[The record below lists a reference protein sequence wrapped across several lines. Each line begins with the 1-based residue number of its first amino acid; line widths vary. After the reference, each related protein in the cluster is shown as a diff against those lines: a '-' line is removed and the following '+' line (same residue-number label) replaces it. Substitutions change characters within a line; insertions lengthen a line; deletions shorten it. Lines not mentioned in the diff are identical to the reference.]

1 MSNRSNVTDCYNR
14 GVVYSKGYSGGIVGI
29 GDNYKV
35 TRCYVKAPEKSTVA
49 KGKYGIDCSS
59 GQAGGLIGNS
69 KDLTLER
76 CFWYSSCA
84 KVAWG
89 QYSLSGTH
97 SGNDYDYY
105 YYQVRFKNPDNF
117 PTYDFKNVWYIDTT
131 SGADAPGLLFET
143 KLTVS
148 DVANT
153 GGQGGTGAV
162 GMGLAGEGTEE
173 NPYRISSAEDFNI
186 LSNYVSSGKKTE
198 GFFFRQMTNFETS
211 DIVGNDNYPFMGTY
225 DGDGYTLTFN
235 YDKNELYNAPF
246 RVVKNATIKNLKT
259 AGTITTGSKFAAGL
273 IGKVLGEVTVSGC
286 VSSVTINSNINGDG
300 THGGFVG
307 VTMDESKLT
316 VEGCVFNGAM
326 KGSSTICCGG
336 FVGFARNEITVKN
349 CVFAPTVFEYLQSAT
364 FTRYYL
370 DRNESITTLKNNYF
384 FTLVSNIHQ
393 GKQGYPFTA
402 DSNIKVGF
410 GENKTSYEGSGITA
424 YDTGLEYN
432 GTFYAGMN
440 DTLQPSLSA
449 KNEADGAAPVFKT
462 SRGNL
467 NYKDGSYK
475 FNMPPGP
482 VNVSIVSATVTY
494 VDAQGKNMGSRECIS
509 VKPNDTE
516 LNNGWYAAISDVTIN
531 SRVEVKGDVNL
542 ILCDG
547 ADLKIP
553 KGVNVPKGSS
563 LTIWQQKNKT
573 GKLTV
578 TDPEKNYSGIGG
590 GYKQDTGNI
599 TINGGVINV
608 KATYDAAGIGGY
620 AGSAGKIIINGGNIT
635 AQGGG
640 LSAAIGSGGG
650 YGSGGEVTVNGGKI
664 TAIGGTGGVGGAAG
678 IGASHHSG
686 KTAPGKLLTININ
699 GGDISAQG
707 GNFASGIGGGSN
719 RYCDIAINIKAG
731 TINAKGGMSGAGI
744 GGGRAGTGGTINISG
759 GAITAAGGSNGAG
772 IGGGADGAGGTINIT
787 GGVVTAESGSN
798 AVAIG
803 HGNNN
808 SDNGT
813 LNLGNDSTH
822 YKIATVSS
830 DNKLNYV
837 DSSKRMSTCQNS
849 GKIHAEICNN
859 HEYANGICKYCGVD
873 APEFTVTFTDENGKT
888 LKSYKVRQSLMPEFD
903 GVIPQKQGT
912 GDISYYFSG
921 WSPKVELVT
930 GNVTYKA
937 TYGICGVGDVNID
950 GKVNGSDAGILT
962 RYTSGW
968 ANYDKKI
975 KNMKL
980 ADINGDGKINGAD
993 AGILSRYTSG

>member
-1 MSNRSNVTDCYNR
+1 
-14 GVVYSKGYSGGIVGI
+14 
-29 GDNYKV
+29 
-35 TRCYVKAPEKSTVA
+35 
-49 KGKYGIDCSS
+49 
-59 GQAGGLIGNS
+59 
-69 KDLTLER
+69 
-76 CFWYSSCA
+76 
-84 KVAWG
+84 
-89 QYSLSGTH
+89 
-97 SGNDYDYY
+97 
-105 YYQVRFKNPDNF
+105 
-117 PTYDFKNVWYIDTT
+117 
-131 SGADAPGLLFET
+131 
-143 KLTVS
+143 
-148 DVANT
+148 
-153 GGQGGTGAV
+153 
-162 GMGLAGEGTEE
+162 
-173 NPYRISSAEDFNI
+173 
-186 LSNYVSSGKKTE
+186 
-198 GFFFRQMTNFETS
+198 
-211 DIVGNDNYPFMGTY
+211 
-225 DGDGYTLTFN
+225 
-235 YDKNELYNAPF
+235 
-246 RVVKNATIKNLKT
+246 
-259 AGTITTGSKFAAGL
+259 
-273 IGKVLGEVTVSGC
+273 
-286 VSSVTINSNINGDG
+286 
-300 THGGFVG
+300 
-307 VTMDESKLT
+307 MDESKLT

-393 GKQGYPFTA
+393 GKQGYTFTA

-664 TAIGGTGGVGGAAG
+664 TAIGGTGG
-678 IGASHHSG
+678 
-686 KTAPGKLLTININ
+686 TI
-699 GGDISAQG
+699 
-707 GNFASGIGGGSN
+707 
-719 RYCDIAINIKAG
+719 
-731 TINAKGGMSGAGI
+731 T
-744 GGGRAGTGGTINISG
+744 
-759 GAITAAGGSNGAG
+759 
-772 IGGGADGAGGTINIT
+772 IT
-787 GGVVTAESGSN
+787 GGVVNAESGSN

-803 HGNNN
+803 HGNNS
-808 SDNGT
+808 SDNG
-813 LNLGNDSTH
+813 
-822 YKIATVSS
+822 TVSS

-993 AGILSRYTSG
+993 AGILSRYTSGWTNYAKFFTARS